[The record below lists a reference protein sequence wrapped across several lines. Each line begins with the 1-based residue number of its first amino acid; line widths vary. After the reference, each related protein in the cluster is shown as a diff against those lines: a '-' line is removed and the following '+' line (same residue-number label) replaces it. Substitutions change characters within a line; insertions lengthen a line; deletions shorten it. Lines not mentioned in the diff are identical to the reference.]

1 MLDMISFWII
11 YGVLMVAWFSYPLY
25 WSFNLV
31 DKWLENITDG
41 DMKNY
46 LQDKI
51 RNPFLNKFGLME
63 KTNDNGYVRDD
74 GDWNYMFEGHMSF
87 RAVNNRWSAIIV
99 FWLSL
104 LGFILCVIINLC
116 SFNPINEGKNLHTF
130 TVKLSELVVQYS
142 SLPILIFFCLVVSNS
157 FLKKLYKFGKK
168 AKTAIDKLEDK

>member
-1 MLDMISFWII
+1 MLDMISFWIV
-11 YGVLMVAWFSYPLY
+11 YGVLMIAWFSFPLY

-46 LQDKI
+46 LQDKV

-63 KTNDNGYVRDD
+63 KTNSHGYVRTD
-74 GDWNYMFEGHMSF
+74 GDWNYMFEGHDYF
-87 RAVNNRWSAIIV
+87 RTENNRWSAVIV

-104 LGFILCVIINLC
+104 VGFAVGFISTINTCV
-116 SFNPINEGKNLHTF
+116 NPDKNLHTV
-130 TVKLSELVVQYS
+130 TVALSEFVSQYL
-142 SLPILIFFCLVVSNS
+142 SLPLLIIFCLVMLNS